1 MAVRVGINGFGRIGR
16 NIMRAALGDKNIDFV
31 DQDHTY
37 NVVLYRCPQTSAA
50 QQQPTRTPSAR

>member
-1 MAVRVGINGFGRIGR
+1 MLLGDVRFT
-16 NIMRAALGDKNIDFV
+16 MRPDKNIDFV

-50 QQQPTRTPSAR
+50 QEQPATVPSAR

>member
-1 MAVRVGINGFGRIGR
+1 MLLGDVRFT
-16 NIMRAALGDKNIDFV
+16 MRPDKNIDFV

-50 QQQPTRTPSAR
+50 ATVPSAR